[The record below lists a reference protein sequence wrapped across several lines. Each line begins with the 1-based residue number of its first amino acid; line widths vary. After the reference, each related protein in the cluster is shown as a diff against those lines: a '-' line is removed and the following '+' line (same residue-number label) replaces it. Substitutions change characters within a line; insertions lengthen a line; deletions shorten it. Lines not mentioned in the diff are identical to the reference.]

1 MDPLSKF
8 LNVSQITGGEITL
21 FFSIRIISEFGVTE
35 LNLDRK
41 GRKD

>member
-21 FFSIRIISEFGVTE
+21 FFPIRIISEFGVTE